1 MAKPEETQEKR
12 KGFKKYI
19 WYFRNK
25 YLLTVTLFTIYA
37 LFLDDEDMFTLISQ
51 NSKLGKIKADQE
63 LVNEKLLRTTRILKQ
78 LNHTSALEKYA
89 REEKLFKKDDED
101 VFIISYE

>member
-1 MAKPEETQEKR
+1 MAKAEETPVR
-12 KGFKKYI
+12 TGWKKYL

-51 NSKLGKIKADQE
+51 NSKLSKIHADQE
-63 LVNEKLLRTTRILKQ
+63 LVAEKLDKTTRTLKQ
-78 LNHTSALEKYA
+78 LDHASAVERYA